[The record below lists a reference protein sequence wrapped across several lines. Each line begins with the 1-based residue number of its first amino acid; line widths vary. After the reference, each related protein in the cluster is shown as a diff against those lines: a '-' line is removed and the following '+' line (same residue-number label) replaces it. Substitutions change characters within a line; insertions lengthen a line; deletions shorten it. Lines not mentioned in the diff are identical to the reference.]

1 MCGMILS
8 NVCVSVWRA
17 CLTNETCDS
26 QFGAQASQASP
37 VCASLLPLCPLI
49 IMRLEVLLILRSRP
63 CILAVIWLVRMFV
76 VCYGCHQDVT
86 DSTKQEHKQHK
97 QQKKKDWKRWFV
109 VTHQHCLALPS
120 EAEDE
125 KGDAEESCHSMP
137 DQGSGMA
144 RTEVEAKPEGSS
156 QGKQLTRQKIHLLL
170 ERIRNIPENMSCCLT
185 IQRNQYSCHPA
196 HQLFLKV

>member
-1 MCGMILS
+1 MCGMC
-8 NVCVSVWRA
+8 VCLCARA

-26 QFGAQASQASP
+26 QFAAQTSQASP
-37 VCASLLPLCPLI
+37 VCARLLSLCPLI
-49 IMRLEVLLILRSRP
+49 IMTLEVLLILRSRP
-63 CILAVIWLVRMFV
+63 CVLVVIWLVRMFV

-86 DSTKQEHKQHK
+86 DSTKQEQKQHK
-97 QQKKKDWKRWFV
+97 QQKKDWKRWFV

-137 DQGSGMA
+137 DQGSGVA
-144 RTEVEAKPEGSS
+144 WTEVEAKPEGSS

-170 ERIRNIPENMSCCLT
+170 EKN
-185 IQRNQYSCHPA
+185 
-196 HQLFLKV
+196 